1 MFKKI
6 ACIAVVGAAVASTGA
21 NAAQQSQ
28 TMAVSANI
36 TASCTLSTNPLAFGS
51 VTSTNTAPSLANG
64 RFVQVNAVV
73 NCTSDSPFN
82 VGINYGAN
90 AAGFQRRMSNGA
102 TSFLNYDVFVNG
114 FESVSYDLVSNY
126 GSAANYNSPLTGNSL
141 QPNNVPIYGVLSQQ
155 TTPVTG
161 TYTDTL
167 TVTVNY

>member
-28 TMAVSANI
+28 TMTVSADI
-36 TASCTLSTNPLAFGS
+36 TASCSLATNPLAFGS
-51 VTSTNTAPSLANG
+51 VTSTNTTPGLANG

-73 NCTSDSPFN
+73 TCTSDSPFN
-82 VGINYGAN
+82 VGIDYGAN
-90 AAGFQRRMSNGA
+90 ASGFQRRMSNGA
-102 TSFLNYDVFVNG
+102 TGFLNYEVYHNN
-114 FESVSYDLVSNY
+114 FEGIPYDLVSNFNA
-126 GSAANYNSPLTGNSL
+126 GGNYNSPLTGNSL
-141 QPNNVPIYGVLSQQ
+141 QPDNVPIYGVLLQQ

-167 TVTVNY
+167 TLTVNY